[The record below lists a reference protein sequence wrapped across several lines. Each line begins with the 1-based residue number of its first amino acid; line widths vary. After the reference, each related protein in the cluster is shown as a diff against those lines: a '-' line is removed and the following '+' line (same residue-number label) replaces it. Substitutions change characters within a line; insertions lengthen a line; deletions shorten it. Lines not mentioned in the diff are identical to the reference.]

1 MATLSEIVAVTRR
14 ILDDPAYTEPLIVEE
29 LNKTLQRVAAGIRM
43 PDGGVSPPL
52 PDLHSYGTVTT
63 SLTLPYVSLPTDY
76 QREVVRIYDSTG
88 NRYEPPRGGDY
99 YAYNLF
105 LRQIARMDLVE
116 AGEIYAL
123 CVRGT
128 RLYYQGIPMVATTI
142 GLHYYRKPAVLALD
156 GDVPDGIPEHLAEDI
171 LKHGVLKE
179 IFGEKIEDCQDNS
192 GIGTK
197 YHSMKFYEV
206 MTDLVDF
213 IGTDGEPQYYGSGG
227 FEDRGVCD

>member
-116 AGEIYAL
+116 AGEI
-123 CVRGT
+123 
-128 RLYYQGIPMVATTI
+128 P
-142 GLHYYRKPAVLALD
+142 
-156 GDVPDGIPEHLAEDI
+156 
-171 LKHGVLKE
+171 
-179 IFGEKIEDCQDNS
+179 
-192 GIGTK
+192 
-197 YHSMKFYEV
+197 
-206 MTDLVDF
+206 DLVVAPIPGHRAVELVLGVKIHDL
-213 IGTDGEPQYYGSGG
+213 S
-227 FEDRGVCD
+227 EDQTSRIHWLLRVRFPWRTRGRSIRAS